1 MRAADVLAP
10 ESTALSNP
18 DDVAQLGDAL
28 VSVVRQAAGN
38 PMHVFNV
45 GLNLA
50 VALAQVPPKTLT
62 HWLSDAD
69 TVPPGLDPKDRRFSD
84 PAWNGNPFFVALRLA
99 HAAASRSVLELIDPP
114 GAEPVTA
121 KKARMLT
128 GLMLDAFAPDQLP
141 GDQSGS
147 AQTCLRNRWT
157 QSAERRPQFRRRR
170 AQQRWPAATGRH
182 LAVRLR

>member
-1 MRAADVLAP
+1 MTESPWDVALRAADVLAP

-28 VSVVRQAAGN
+28 VSVIRQAVGDPA
-38 PMHVFNV
+38 HVFNV

-62 HWLSDAD
+62 HWLGDAD

-114 GAEPVTA
+114 GAEQANGQKGADAHRPP
-121 KKARMLT
+121 ARRVRARPT
-128 GLMLDAFAPDQLP
+128 SWRPIRQRSNVPSKPADAV
-141 GDQSGS
+141 
-147 AQTCLRNRWT
+147 C
-157 QSAERRPQFRRRR
+157 
-170 AQQRWPAATGRH
+170 
-182 LAVRLR
+182 

>member
-1 MRAADVLAP
+1 MTESPWDVALRAADVLAP

-28 VSVVRQAAGN
+28 VSVIRQAVGDPA
-38 PMHVFNV
+38 HVFNV

-62 HWLSDAD
+62 HWLGDAD

-114 GAEPVTA
+114 GAEQATA

-128 GLMLDAFAPDQLP
+128 GLLLDAFAPTNVPSKPVD
-141 GDQSGS
+141 
-147 AQTCLRNRWT
+147 
-157 QSAERRPQFRRRR
+157 
-170 AQQRWPAATGRH
+170 
-182 LAVRLR
+182 AVC